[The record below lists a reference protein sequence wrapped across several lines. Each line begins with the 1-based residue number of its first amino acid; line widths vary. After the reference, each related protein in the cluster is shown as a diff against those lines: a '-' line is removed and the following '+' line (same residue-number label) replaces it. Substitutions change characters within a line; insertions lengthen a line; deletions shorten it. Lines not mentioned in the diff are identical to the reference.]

1 MDVSATNM
9 ILKFNRWCE
18 NKGVKNTFANYIWW
32 KANVMN
38 KKGGNNM
45 NYYLCVD
52 NFNGRL
58 PLTIGKIY
66 TSTRETENSIWVISD
81 TELEVGYTRYTYFR
95 KVEFIDSDNENFQM
109 RDVTT
114 GELLAYLTKNKEK

>member
-1 MDVSATNM
+1 
-9 ILKFNRWCE
+9 
-18 NKGVKNTFANYIWW
+18 
-32 KANVMN
+32 
-38 KKGGNNM
+38 M

-66 TSTRETENSIWVISD
+66 TSTRETENSIWIISD
-81 TELEVGYTRYTYFR
+81 TGLEVGYTRYTYFR

>member
-1 MDVSATNM
+1 
-9 ILKFNRWCE
+9 
-18 NKGVKNTFANYIWW
+18 
-32 KANVMN
+32 
-38 KKGGNNM
+38 M

-81 TELEVGYTRYTYFR
+81 NELEVGYTRYTYFR
-95 KVEFIDSDNENFQM
+95 KVEFIDSDNKNFQM
-109 RDVTT
+109 RDITT

>member
-1 MDVSATNM
+1 
-9 ILKFNRWCE
+9 
-18 NKGVKNTFANYIWW
+18 
-32 KANVMN
+32 
-38 KKGGNNM
+38 M

-58 PLTIGKIY
+58 PLTIGKVY
-66 TSTRETENSIWVISD
+66 SSTRETENSIWVISD
-81 TELEVGYTRYTYFR
+81 TGLEVGYTRYTYFR
-95 KVEFIDSDNENFQM
+95 KVEFIDSDNKNFQM

>member
-1 MDVSATNM
+1 
-9 ILKFNRWCE
+9 
-18 NKGVKNTFANYIWW
+18 
-32 KANVMN
+32 
-38 KKGGNNM
+38 M

-66 TSTRETENSIWVISD
+66 TSARETENSIWVISD
-81 TELEVGYTRYTYFR
+81 TGLEVGYTRYTYFR

>member
-1 MDVSATNM
+1 
-9 ILKFNRWCE
+9 
-18 NKGVKNTFANYIWW
+18 
-32 KANVMN
+32 
-38 KKGGNNM
+38 M

-58 PLTIGKIY
+58 PLTIGKVY
-66 TSTRETENSIWVISD
+66 TSTRETEKSIWVISD

-114 GELLAYLTKNKEK
+114 GELLAYLTKNKEEQL

>member
-1 MDVSATNM
+1 
-9 ILKFNRWCE
+9 
-18 NKGVKNTFANYIWW
+18 
-32 KANVMN
+32 
-38 KKGGNNM
+38 M

-58 PLTIGKIY
+58 PLTIGKVY
-66 TSTRETENSIWVISD
+66 TSTRETENSIWVIND
-81 TELEVGYTRYTYFR
+81 LGYENKYAKNVYFR
-95 KVEFIDSDNENFQM
+95 KVEFIDSDNKNFQM

>member
-1 MDVSATNM
+1 
-9 ILKFNRWCE
+9 
-18 NKGVKNTFANYIWW
+18 
-32 KANVMN
+32 
-38 KKGGNNM
+38 M
-45 NYYLCVD
+45 NYYLCID
-52 NFNGRL
+52 NHDYKST
-58 PLTIGKIY
+58 LTIGKIY

-81 TELEVGYTRYTYFR
+81 TGLEVGYTRYTYFR

>member
-1 MDVSATNM
+1 
-9 ILKFNRWCE
+9 
-18 NKGVKNTFANYIWW
+18 
-32 KANVMN
+32 
-38 KKGGNNM
+38 M
-45 NYYLCVD
+45 NYYLCVN

-58 PLTIGKIY
+58 PLTIGKVY

>member
-1 MDVSATNM
+1 
-9 ILKFNRWCE
+9 
-18 NKGVKNTFANYIWW
+18 
-32 KANVMN
+32 
-38 KKGGNNM
+38 M

-58 PLTIGKIY
+58 PLTIGKVY
-66 TSTRETENSIWVISD
+66 TSTRETENSIWIISD
-81 TELEVGYTRYTYFR
+81 TGLEVGYTRYTYFR
-95 KVEFIDSDNENFQM
+95 KVEFIDSDNKNFQM

>member
-1 MDVSATNM
+1 
-9 ILKFNRWCE
+9 
-18 NKGVKNTFANYIWW
+18 
-32 KANVMN
+32 
-38 KKGGNNM
+38 M

-58 PLTIGKIY
+58 PLTIGKVY

-81 TELEVGYTRYTYFR
+81 TELEVGYTRYKYFR
-95 KVEFIDSDNENFQM
+95 KVEFIDSDNKNFQM

-114 GELLAYLTKNKEK
+114 GELLAYLTKNKEEQL

>member
-1 MDVSATNM
+1 
-9 ILKFNRWCE
+9 
-18 NKGVKNTFANYIWW
+18 
-32 KANVMN
+32 
-38 KKGGNNM
+38 M

-81 TELEVGYTRYTYFR
+81 TGLEVGYTRYTYFR
-95 KVEFIDSDNENFQM
+95 KVEFIDSDNKNFQM
-109 RDVTT
+109 RDITT
-114 GELLAYLTKNKEK
+114 GELLAYLSKNKEK

>member
-1 MDVSATNM
+1 
-9 ILKFNRWCE
+9 
-18 NKGVKNTFANYIWW
+18 
-32 KANVMN
+32 
-38 KKGGNNM
+38 M

-52 NFNGRL
+52 NFNDRL

-66 TSTRETENSIWVISD
+66 TSTRETENSIWIISD
-81 TELEVGYTRYTYFR
+81 TGLEVGYTRYTYFR

>member
-1 MDVSATNM
+1 
-9 ILKFNRWCE
+9 
-18 NKGVKNTFANYIWW
+18 
-32 KANVMN
+32 
-38 KKGGNNM
+38 M

-58 PLTIGKIY
+58 PLTIGKVY
-66 TSTRETENSIWVISD
+66 TSTKETDDLIWVISD
-81 TELEVGYTRYTYFR
+81 TELEVGYTRYKYFR
-95 KVEFIDSDNENFQM
+95 KVEFIDSDNKNFQM

>member
-1 MDVSATNM
+1 
-9 ILKFNRWCE
+9 
-18 NKGVKNTFANYIWW
+18 
-32 KANVMN
+32 
-38 KKGGNNM
+38 M
-45 NYYLCVD
+45 NYYLCIN

-66 TSTRETENSIWVISD
+66 TSTRETENSIWIISD
-81 TELEVGYTRYTYFR
+81 TGLEVGYTRYTYFR

>member
-1 MDVSATNM
+1 
-9 ILKFNRWCE
+9 
-18 NKGVKNTFANYIWW
+18 
-32 KANVMN
+32 
-38 KKGGNNM
+38 M

-52 NFNGRL
+52 NFNGML
-58 PLTIGKIY
+58 ALTIGKVY

>member
-1 MDVSATNM
+1 
-9 ILKFNRWCE
+9 
-18 NKGVKNTFANYIWW
+18 
-32 KANVMN
+32 
-38 KKGGNNM
+38 M

-52 NFNGRL
+52 NFNGML
-58 PLTIGKIY
+58 ALTIGKIY

-95 KVEFIDSDNENFQM
+95 KVEFIDSDNKNFQM

>member
-1 MDVSATNM
+1 
-9 ILKFNRWCE
+9 
-18 NKGVKNTFANYIWW
+18 
-32 KANVMN
+32 
-38 KKGGNNM
+38 M

-66 TSTRETENSIWVISD
+66 TSTRETANSIWIISD
-81 TELEVGYTRYTYFR
+81 TGLEVGYTRYTYFR

>member
-1 MDVSATNM
+1 
-9 ILKFNRWCE
+9 
-18 NKGVKNTFANYIWW
+18 
-32 KANVMN
+32 
-38 KKGGNNM
+38 M

-95 KVEFIDSDNENFQM
+95 KVEFIDSDNKNFQM
-109 RDVTT
+109 RDITT
-114 GELLAYLTKNKEK
+114 GELLAYLSKNKEK